1 MTFALPLPSQAHL
14 PLLQP
19 IEGRYPRA
27 HPLMCQCGG
36 YLSED
41 LDGRCFCR
49 HCRLR
54 DPRDL
59 TILLPLA
66 WRHSGR

>member
-1 MTFALPLPSQAHL
+1 MIALPLPIDAHL

-19 IEGRYPRA
+19 VEGRYPRA

-49 HCRLR
+49 HCRT
-54 DPRDL
+54 PEPGDL
-59 TILLPLA
+59 TNVLPLA
-66 WRHSGR
+66 RRHVGRA